1 MYLWLTCVYLYISFY
16 FFYLFIFFFFSPFTN
31 LFFYFP
37 YLTFLSPLPPS
48 PPSLTHSLQ
57 FQWCNRDPRCKKL
70 QLTDLLVAPVQHIMK
85 VPLILRDI
93 EARTEQPQERAVVR
107 EIIEAEEHSLSKSA
121 NLHLCLFLTF
131 LFITLLLYLFTPL
144 ASYLLPFS
152 SLTCVHLTL
161 INRV

>member
-16 FFYLFIFFFFSPFTN
+16 FFYLFIYFFFTFHLLIFLLSLPHLPFT
-31 LFFYFP
+31 
-37 YLTFLSPLPPS
+37 SPS

-121 NLHLCLFLTF
+121 NLHLCFFLFFTF
-131 LFITLLLYLFTPL
+131 LFIPLLLYLFTPL
-144 ASYLLPFS
+144 TPYLLPFS